1 MGGNKLE
8 NIPGDVQSKLE
19 ICATLAIL
27 KDLLND
33 KMITFKEY
41 KHMEDKAKKM
51 LNEIDE

>member
-27 KDLLND
+27 KDLLKD
-33 KMITFKEY
+33 EMITNTEY
-41 KHMEDKAKKM
+41 KRMEEKAKKM
-51 LNEIDE
+51 LNEIEE